1 MTEIEVKIRVDDIK
15 AVREKILGL
24 GAVVARERHLEEN
37 VLFDFDPPA
46 LRPARRALRLR
57 IAGRRATLT
66 FKGEPQKSRSF
77 KVREE
82 FETQVRDPKE
92 TRRILKALGLKEGFA
107 YRKHRTVLR
116 KSRLTICLDETAAG
130 DFLELEGER
139 HEIVRF
145 AKALGFGR
153 ADFITESYV
162 DLLAKGEKASGPA

>member
-66 FKGEPQKSRSF
+66 FKGQPQKSRSF

-139 HEIVRF
+139 HEITRF
-145 AKALGFGR
+145 ARALGFGR
-153 ADFITESYV
+153 ADFITRSYV
-162 DLLAKGEKASGPA
+162 EMLGERAGSGAAG